1 MRPETDRQLAE
12 AILTNKPTPV
22 ENGKIEQNS
31 PQNRPGVKD
40 SPAFTVEDVETAAQY
55 DKISPD
61 CPADR
66 LSARQQEIRQRIS
79 NAPTRLTSDSPMA
92 ILQDLRKLE
101 QINCEV
107 FSNAPD
113 ASRYVARQIAGLIRE
128 RAAKRRKCVL
138 GLATG
143 STPVGIYA
151 ELVRLH
157 REEGLSFQ
165 NVITFNLDEYFPMQ
179 PNELQSYV
187 RFMHEHLFDH
197 IDIPEDNVHI
207 PDGTVPVDKV
217 AEYCDDYEK
226 AIEEAG
232 GIDVQLLGIGR
243 TGHIGFNEPGSDD
256 TSRTRLITL
265 DAVTRT
271 DAASDFFGA
280 ENVPRRAIT
289 MGVGTIL
296 NAWKIYILAFGE
308 GKSRIVSRTVEGEP
322 STSVP
327 ATYLQ
332 NHRNVEMLLDPAAA
346 SNLTRSRFP
355 WLVEHVKWEP
365 ELIRRAVI
373 WLAEK
378 MDKAILKL
386 TDTDYN
392 EEGLQGL
399 LAEYGSAYEINL
411 EVFRHLQATLIGW
424 PGGKPDHAKLPGDR
438 PGKFDHIFPKRV
450 ICFSPHPDD
459 DVISMGGTLIR
470 LADQGHDVHIAY
482 QTSGN
487 IAVFDEDAIRF
498 AEFAAE
504 FCGAFDIG
512 VEQVKGLEQHI
523 DEFLRHK
530 EPGQIDSEEVQKIKA
545 IIRRGEARAGAR
557 CCGIPNE
564 KLHFLHMPFYETGRV
579 KKKPLGPNDIQIIVD
594 LLRSVKPHQIY
605 AAGDLSDPHG
615 THRTCL
621 KAIIQA
627 CHQCR
632 DDEWYAD
639 TEVWMYRGAWQEWP
653 TYQIEMA
660 VPISPQE
667 VERKRQAI
675 FKHESQK
682 DRALFPGP
690 DMREFWQRAEARNAN
705 TARAYDSL
713 GLAEYE
719 AIEGFVRWDGKWGLN
734 D

>member
-1 MRPETDRQLAE
+1 MT
-12 AILTNKPTPV
+12 
-22 ENGKIEQNS
+22 
-31 PQNRPGVKD
+31 
-40 SPAFTVEDVETAAQY
+40 
-55 DKISPD
+55 
-61 CPADR
+61 
-66 LSARQQEIRQRIS
+66 
-79 NAPTRLTSDSPMA
+79 
-92 ILQDLRKLE
+92 ILQDLSKLE
-101 QINCEV
+101 RLNVEA
-107 FSNAPD
+107 FPNAS
-113 ASRYVARQIAGLIRE
+113 AAARHVAQEIADLVRE
-128 RAAKRRKCVL
+128 RAEKGKNCVL

-143 STPVGIYA
+143 STPVGIYS
-151 ELVRLH
+151 ELVRMH
-157 REEGLSFQ
+157 KEEGLSFA
-165 NVITFNLDEYFPMQ
+165 NVITFNLDEYYPMQ

-187 RFMHEHLFDH
+187 RFMNEHLFDH
-197 IDIPEDNVHI
+197 LDIPKGNIHI
-207 PDGTVPVDKV
+207 PDGTVPVDDV
-217 AEYCDDYEK
+217 AEYCRDYEDK
-226 AIEEAG
+226 ITEFG
-232 GIDVQLLGIGR
+232 GIDIQLLGIGR
-243 TGHIGFNEPGSDD
+243 TGHIGFNEPGSDEH
-256 TSRTRLITL
+256 SRTRLITL
-265 DAVTRT
+265 DGVTRT

-296 NAWKIYILAFGE
+296 NAWKIFILAFGE
-308 GKSRIVSRTVEGEP
+308 GKAPIVARTVEGEP
-322 STSVP
+322 SPLVP

-332 NHRNVEMLLDPAAA
+332 QHRNVRMLLDPAAA
-346 SNLTRSRFP
+346 SGLTRSRFP
-355 WLVEHVKWEP
+355 WLVENVEWTP
-365 ELIRRAVI
+365 EIIRRAVI
-373 WLAEK
+373 WLAQRME
-378 MDKAILKL
+378 KAILKL
-386 TDTDYN
+386 TDADYN

-411 EVFRHLQATLIGW
+411 QVFRHLQGTLIGW
-424 PGGKPDHAKLPGDR
+424 PGGKPERAKLPGDR

-498 AEFAAE
+498 AEFAGE
-504 FCGAFDIG
+504 FCSAFDIG
-512 VEQVKGLEQHI
+512 TEQVKQLEQHI
-523 DEFLRHK
+523 DKFLRHK
-530 EPGQIDSEEVQKIKA
+530 KPGQVDSSEVQRIKA

-564 KLHFLHMPFYETGRV
+564 KLHFLDMPFYETGRV
-579 KKKPLGPNDIQIIVD
+579 KKRPLGDEDIQIIVD
-594 LLRSVKPHQIY
+594 LLRSIKPHQIY

-621 KAIIQA
+621 KAIISA
-627 CHQCR
+627 CDKCR
-632 DDEWYAD
+632 DDDWYSD
-639 TEVWMYRGAWQEWP
+639 CEVWMYRGAWQEWP
-653 TYQIEMA
+653 IYQVEMA

-705 TARAYDSL
+705 TARDYDAL

-719 AIEGFVRWDGKWGLN
+719 AIEGFVRWDGTWGL
-734 D
+734 DD